1 MRSYCALYI
10 DAGYLLAGAATRLTG
25 TSLRGGV
32 TVDHAMLVD
41 RLVTQVREISGLE
54 LLRVHWY
61 DSGARPGGV
70 PDEEQDAIGMLPRV
84 KIRLGRRSYSGE
96 QKGVDLRIGLDL
108 VNHARN
114 RAVDVAYLVSGDD
127 DLTEAVEEAQG
138 LGVQV
143 IVLAVPNAMGRPH
156 GVARHL
162 QREADGLELVS
173 ADTIDEVCTARTRVD
188 TVRPA
193 ESPGASQFGEHVPTP
208 AELAARRMAP
218 TPPVPGKSWSTGAPA
233 VVPRPPVLLE
243 LPSSVAPVEHPVYSS
258 RTGQSSYLAPAFDD
272 DHVDDV
278 IEEVCHGVVRTW
290 DRNAST
296 ADRAGLW
303 DGRPSIPADLDR
315 ALLMDLSDRLKI
327 YDIEEGMRFRLRSHF
342 WNAVEASQP

>member
-32 TVDHAMLVD
+32 TVDHAALVD

-70 PDEEQDAIGMLPRV
+70 PDDEQDAIGMLPRV

-173 ADTIDEVCTARTRVD
+173 ADTIDEVCTARTRVE
-188 TVRPA
+188 TARPA

-218 TPPVPGKSWSTGAPA
+218 NPPVSGKPWSSGAPA
-233 VVPRPPVLLE
+233 VVPRPPVPLE
-243 LPSSVAPVEHPVYSS
+243 PVGHPAYSS
-258 RTGQSSYLAPAFDD
+258 RTGQTSYVAPEFDE
-272 DHVDDV
+272 DHVDEV
-278 IEEVCHGVVRTW
+278 IDEVCHRVVRTW
-290 DRNAST
+290 ERNASVV
-296 ADRAGLW
+296 DRAALR

-315 ALLMDLSDRLKI
+315 ALLMDLSDRLKM

-342 WNAVEASQP
+342 WDAVESSQP